1 MNRTIISPLL
11 SITSNLLLPLL
22 VVFSIY
28 LLLRGHNDPGG
39 GFAGGVVAA
48 SAFTLYAIANGV
60 ESAKNKL
67 RFRTRNIIAVGIST
81 ILVSGLIPLF
91 ANKPFLTGLWLD
103 FPVPVVGKIGTP
115 LIFDI
120 GVYMVVSGIALS
132 IIFSLMEDE

>member
-1 MNRTIISPLL
+1 MKRVIISPLL

-28 LLLRGHNDPGG
+28 LLLRGHNAPGG

-67 RFRTRNIIAVGIST
+67 RFRPRNIIGTGVTA
-81 ILVSGLIPLF
+81 ILVSGLLPLF
-91 ANKPFLTGLWLD
+91 LGMPLLSGLWLD
-103 FPVPVVGKIGTP
+103 IPVPVVGKIGTP

>member
-1 MNRTIISPLL
+1 MKRDIISPLL

-22 VVFSIY
+22 IVFSVY
-28 LLLRGHNDPGG
+28 LLLRGHNAPGG

-48 SAFTLYAIANGV
+48 SAFTLYALANGV
-60 ESAKNKL
+60 ESAKKKL
-67 RFRTRNIIAVGIST
+67 RYEPKMIIASGIT
-81 ILVSGLIPLF
+81 VILISGLLSLLIGM
-91 ANKPFLTGLWLD
+91 PFMTGMWLD
-103 FPVPVVGKIGTP
+103 FPIPVVGKIGTP